1 MVNKLFLTK
10 RCRDNPCLQQC
21 VAPRLLQKAEAY
33 QAVQC
38 RCSGLETA
46 AGPHYSSGVGFP
58 VRTESQAVAL
68 SHQDSLLSVLLPIA
82 G

>member
-1 MVNKLFLTK
+1 MITVVCIRTAW
-10 RCRDNPCLQQC
+10 P
-21 VAPRLLQKAEAY
+21 PRLLQRAEAY

-68 SHQDSLLSVLLPIA
+68 SHQDSLLSVLPVPIA